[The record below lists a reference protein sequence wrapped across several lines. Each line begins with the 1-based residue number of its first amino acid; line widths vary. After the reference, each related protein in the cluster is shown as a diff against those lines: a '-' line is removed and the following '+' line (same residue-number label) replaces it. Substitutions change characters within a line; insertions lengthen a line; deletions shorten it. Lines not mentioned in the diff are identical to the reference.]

1 MPAEP
6 DISIIAAL
14 IGKPARAVM
23 LLALM
28 DGCSLP
34 AGELA
39 YCARVSPQTASSH
52 LAKLVEG
59 NLLVVTTVGRHRYYA
74 LRSAE
79 VAQAIEAL
87 SAIAPQGRVRSL
99 REGKKVEAIRKARTC
114 YDHLAGVLGVALA
127 RALAERGFF
136 VLEPGCCEVT
146 PAGLRWLNDW
156 GIDVAELQKSRRT
169 FARPCVDWSERRLHI
184 GGAVGAA
191 ITDTLFDRGWIRRIP
206 DSRGVLLTQAGE
218 IGFEKEFGI
227 RLPQPL
233 TNRAGDPWGSSARP
247 PVSPR

>member
-6 DISIIAAL
+6 DISRIAAL
-14 IGKPARAVM
+14 IGEPARAAM

-28 DGCSLP
+28 DGHSLP

-39 YCARVSPQTASSH
+39 YCARISPQTASSH
-52 LAKLVEG
+52 LARMVEG
-59 NLLVVTTVGRHRYYA
+59 NLLVVMAVGRHRYYA

-87 SAIAPQGRVRSL
+87 SAIAPEGRVRSL

-127 RALAERGFF
+127 LALSERGYF
-136 VLEPGCCEVT
+136 VLESDCCEVT
-146 PAGLRWLNDW
+146 PAGFRWLKDW
-156 GIDVAELQKSRRT
+156 EIDVAELQKSRRV

-184 GGAVGAA
+184 GGAVGGA
-191 ITDTLFDRGWIRRIP
+191 ITDKLFDRGWIVRIP
-206 DSRGVLLTQAGE
+206 DSRGVQLTQTGE
-218 IGFEKEFGI
+218 IGFEREYGI
-227 RLPQPL
+227 VLPQPV
-233 TNRAGDPWGSSARP
+233 TNRAGDPSSLSARP
-247 PVSPR
+247 LASPK